1 MRIAIN
7 IDGQFNS
14 MSGIQ
19 QYVDSL
25 LNALYDSKTPHDITA
40 FTPGLG
46 SMALLRQQSAHEGW
60 FAWRDNKR
68 ARVETAG
75 SAFQLTE
82 SPVFRNSA
90 LLRYLAE
97 RIDWR
102 VIAPAKRRTFARR
115 VQAASRKYDL
125 LHTPSPATL
134 HFEIC
139 RARYNVVTIYDLT
152 TRICPWAHSPDNIA
166 IWERLFDYAQKHC
179 ARIITISEAS
189 KRDIVEHLGIPEDR
203 VDVTYPA
210 AKAATRLVDDEHGRR
225 ESLSAVGVAD
235 TPFVLYAGTLEPRK
249 NLEVL
254 IRAFSSTINEDRVL
268 PHKLVLAGG
277 SISQYDH
284 KLLRLAQ
291 ELGIAERVVTTGFVS
306 NHLMNALMSACDAF
320 VYVSQYEGFGLP
332 PLEAMV
338 CGAPVITSDVSS
350 LPEVVGGAGIQ
361 VSPTNTEQIA
371 AAIHL
376 LLTNA
381 NENARRRKLSV
392 ERAEHFTWE
401 RTAALTLR
409 SYEAAVS

>member
-1 MRIAIN
+1 
-7 IDGQFNS
+7 

-25 LNALYDSKTPHDITA
+25 LNALYESETPHDITA
-40 FTPGLG
+40 FAPGLD
-46 SMALLRQQSAHEGW
+46 SMAALRQQSAHDGW
-60 FAWRDNKR
+60 FAWRNNER

-75 SAFQLTE
+75 SAFQLTD
-82 SPVFRNSA
+82 SFVFRNSA
-90 LLRYLAE
+90 LLRYITE

-139 RARYNVVTIYDLT
+139 RARFNVVTIYDLT
-152 TRICPWAHSPDNIA
+152 TRICPWAHDPGNIA
-166 IWERLFDYAQKHC
+166 IWERLFDYARKHC

-203 VDVTYPA
+203 IDVTHLA
-210 AKAATRLVDDEHGRR
+210 AKAATQRVEDEQERR

-249 NLEVL
+249 NLEQL
-254 IRAFSSTINEDRVL
+254 IRAFKLAMNENRSL

-277 SISQYDH
+277 SVNHYDQKMLH
-284 KLLRLAQ
+284 FAR
-291 ELGIAERVVTTGFVS
+291 ELGIAERVITTGFVP
-306 NHLMNALMSACDAF
+306 NQAMNALMSACDAF

-338 CGAPVITSDVSS
+338 CGAPVIASDVSS
-350 LPEVVGGAGIQ
+350 LPEVIGDAGIQ

-381 NENARRRKLSV
+381 NENTRRRKLSF
-392 ERAEHFTWE
+392 ERAKHFTWQ

-409 SYEAAVS
+409 SYEAAAS